1 MSLHALAPAP
11 AAPTASPS
19 SQAVLA
25 TADAG
30 PSFADRLAGVLCA
43 PPMSGCA
50 TASSP
55 SGPDAPAPT
64 TRAAAAGPDRPADA
78 PGAQDLAGPAAPT
91 AGPVPPTPDGR
102 TGALLSS
109 GLPGEPDR
117 APPADSQGGV
127 GPSSDPRAPAE
138 AAVAQPGTIVQRS
151 RFATPVA
158 AVPAPPRPRGVVP
171 SDNTADAATPAAA
184 LETSA
189 AANSWVVA
197 TGPAAAAPTPAA
209 PAAQPHAIAAE
220 PFRAAAGTSTA
231 GTSSHPARPA
241 RHAETKQPT
250 MPDAGPATLDTAGS
264 QATATALANGTVPA
278 PTPAAPALPVPT
290 TQPSAAPTAAEA
302 VAGPEPARAAQAA
315 GIISPGPTMPR
326 AFATPAPAGPIV
338 AASAAVPGALAL
350 TETPPQASPAAIE
363 PAAGTRQAV
372 AGQAPATPPVTLVSD
387 PAATLPREMRA
398 SPPANP
404 GPAATLLPMGT
415 AGTTPAARMSIVS
428 PATEATRPA
437 SPTAEAATAGQVP
450 TAAPAAEVLAPAM
463 RHAGPVQPDPARI
476 GAGATPMPPA
486 AALSASP
493 AKPAPTTAAPI
504 ASHAEQPSPA
514 PRATPTVEAAPPP
527 APAPAAAA
535 PAARQPADPA
545 AAAPPAAPAA
555 NATPLA
561 VTADPAPAS
570 QPGNRM
576 APTVPDAEAAAPST
590 RQSRDEAVAERP
602 DPTPL
607 LSSVASPATPHP
619 EVSGTLAGPAAPAA
633 PTPAAAPAAAQLG
646 PALVAVARPGG
657 GQNITVRLD
666 PAELGRVQIRIERRK
681 DGPTRV
687 TLTAERSQT
696 LDLLVRDQT
705 QLHRALDQAGLPTE
719 GRSVVFRLAETA
731 SGSPPGGTTLPAS
744 AAFAQPP
751 HTQSPPGGAGSAGFG
766 DAGAGSGGFSP
777 RDGGTGGHRRPPDG
791 RSAIDDHRPA
801 PARRPRAG
809 IDITA

>member
-127 GPSSDPRAPAE
+127 GLRPIRARRPKPLSHNPARSFNDP
-138 AAVAQPGTIVQRS
+138 GS
-151 RFATPVA
+151 RTPVA
-158 AVPAPPRPRGVVP
+158 AVPAPPRPRGVAP

-231 GTSSHPARPA
+231 GSSSHPARPA

-264 QATATALANGTVPA
+264 QATATALANGRCPHRPRPRQPCRSQPRNPPPRRLPQRPWQDPSRPGPPRLPASFRQARPCPA
-278 PTPAAPALPVPT
+278 P
-290 TQPSAAPTAAEA
+290 S
-302 VAGPEPARAAQAA
+302 RA
-315 GIISPGPTMPR
+315 
-326 AFATPAPAGPIV
+326 PAPAGPRIRR
-338 AASAAVPGALAL
+338 ASAAVPGALAL

-415 AGTTPAARMSIVS
+415 AGTTPAARVSIVS

-504 ASHAEQPSPA
+504 ASHASNLRLPLGDPHRRSGPA
-514 PRATPTVEAAPPP
+514 TRARAGRRRARCPP
-527 APAPAAAA
+527 A
-535 PAARQPADPA
+535 R
-545 AAAPPAAPAA
+545 
-555 NATPLA
+555 
-561 VTADPAPAS
+561 
-570 QPGNRM
+570 
-576 APTVPDAEAAAPST
+576 
-590 RQSRDEAVAERP
+590 
-602 DPTPL
+602 
-607 LSSVASPATPHP
+607 
-619 EVSGTLAGPAAPAA
+619 
-633 PTPAAAPAAAQLG
+633 
-646 PALVAVARPGG
+646 RPGG
-657 GQNITVRLD
+657 RR
-666 PAELGRVQIRIERRK
+666 PA
-681 DGPTRV
+681 
-687 TLTAERSQT
+687 
-696 LDLLVRDQT
+696 
-705 QLHRALDQAGLPTE
+705 
-719 GRSVVFRLAETA
+719 
-731 SGSPPGGTTLPAS
+731 
-744 AAFAQPP
+744 
-751 HTQSPPGGAGSAGFG
+751 
-766 DAGAGSGGFSP
+766 
-777 RDGGTGGHRRPPDG
+777 GGTGGQRD
-791 RSAIDDHRPA
+791 
-801 PARRPRAG
+801 PARQ
-809 IDITA
+809 